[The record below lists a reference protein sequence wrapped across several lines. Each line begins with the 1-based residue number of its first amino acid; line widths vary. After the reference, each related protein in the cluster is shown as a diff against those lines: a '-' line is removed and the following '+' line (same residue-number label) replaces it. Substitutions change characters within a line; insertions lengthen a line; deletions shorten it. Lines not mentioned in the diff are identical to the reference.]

1 MTASLSRLCS
11 SSDLQELAAMKSILA
26 SSAAFFLGLCS
37 IASAADPD
45 WSKVEQAF
53 GRKAAAQPGG
63 VHKFGFPRSDLKV
76 TVDGVAIKPSLALGS
91 WLAFVPTA
99 NGSMFMG
106 DLVLTESEIAPV
118 MRHLVD
124 NGVEISAVHNHLLRA
139 SPAVVYMHVAGHG
152 DPAKQAKVL
161 HDALALSK
169 TPLAAAPPAGA
180 PPAIDLN
187 VAAIESA
194 LGVKGANN
202 GGVYQ
207 FSIPRAEQVSAH
219 GMAVPASLGTS
230 TAINFQPTGG
240 GKAAITGD
248 FVMIGKEVNPVI
260 KVLRT
265 NGIEVTALHSHMID
279 DSPHLY
285 FMHFWA
291 NDDASKLAKGLR
303 AALDSMNVKRGS

>member
-1 MTASLSRLCS
+1 
-11 SSDLQELAAMKSILA
+11 MKFVLA
-26 SSAAFFLGLCS
+26 SVAALCLGLCS
-37 IASAADPD
+37 ISFAADPQ
-45 WSKVEQAF
+45 WPKVEQAF
-53 GRKAAAQPGG
+53 GKKGSAQPGG
-63 VHKFGFPRSDLKV
+63 VYKFGFPRSDLKV
-76 TVDGVAIKPSLALGS
+76 TVDGVVIKPSLALGS
-91 WLAFVPTA
+91 WLAFMPTA
-99 NGSMFMG
+99 DGAMFMG

-118 MRHLVD
+118 MKQLVD

-169 TPLAAAPPAGA
+169 TPLAAAASAGT
-180 PPAIDLN
+180 PPAIDLD
-187 VAAIESA
+187 VAAIETA
-194 LGVKGANN
+194 LGVKGTNN

-207 FSIPRAEQVSAH
+207 FSIPRAEQISAH
-219 GMAVPASLGTS
+219 GMPVPPSLGTS

-291 NDDASKLAKGLR
+291 NDDAGKLAQGLR

>member
-1 MTASLSRLCS
+1 
-11 SSDLQELAAMKSILA
+11 MKNLLA
-26 SSAAFFLGLCS
+26 SIAALSLGLSS

-45 WSKVEQAF
+45 WSKAEQTL
-53 GRKAAAQPGG
+53 GKKGSAQPGG
-63 VHKFGFPRSDLKV
+63 VYKFGFPRSDLKV

-91 WLAFVPTA
+91 WLAFAPTA
-99 NGSMFMG
+99 DGAMFMG
-106 DLVLTESEIAPV
+106 DLVLTESEISPV
-118 MRHLVD
+118 MKHLVD

-152 DPAKQAKVL
+152 DPAKQAQVL

-169 TPLAAAPPAGA
+169 TPLAAAAPAGT
-180 PPAIDLN
+180 PPAIDLD
-187 VAAIESA
+187 VAALESA
-194 LGVKGANN
+194 LGAKGTNN

-207 FSIPRAEQVSAH
+207 FSVPRAEKITAH
-219 GMAVPASLGTS
+219 GMAVPPSLGTS

-265 NGIEVTALHSHMID
+265 NGIEVTALHSHMMD

-291 NDDASKLAKGLR
+291 NDDAGKLAKGLR

>member
-1 MTASLSRLCS
+1 MKTAIASLAALSFGLS
-11 SSDLQELAAMKSILA
+11 PLAH
-26 SSAAFFLGLCS
+26 
-37 IASAADPD
+37 AADPD
-45 WSKVEQAF
+45 WSKVEQTL
-53 GRKAAAQPGG
+53 GKKGSAQPGG
-63 VHKFGFPRSDLKV
+63 VYKFGFPRSDLTV

-99 NGSMFMG
+99 DGAMFMG
-106 DLVLTESEIAPV
+106 DLVLTESEISPV
-118 MRHLVD
+118 MKHLVD

-152 DPAKQAKVL
+152 DPAKQAQVL

-169 TPLAAAPPAGA
+169 TPLAAAAPAGA
-180 PPAIDLN
+180 PPAIDLD
-187 VAAIESA
+187 VATIESA
-194 LGVKGANN
+194 LGAKGMNN

-207 FSIPRAEQVSAH
+207 FSVPRAEQITMH
-219 GMAVPASLGTS
+219 GMAVPAALGTS

-240 GKAAITGD
+240 GKAAVTGD

-260 KVLRT
+260 RILRT

-291 NDDASKLAKGLR
+291 NDETGKLATGLR
-303 AALDSMNVKRGS
+303 TALASMNVKRDH

>member
-1 MTASLSRLCS
+1 LPFKG
-11 SSDLQELAAMKSILA
+11 LQELAAMKSVLA
-26 SSAAFFLGLCS
+26 CVAALSLGLCS
-37 IASAADPD
+37 IAAAADPD

-53 GRKAAAQPGG
+53 GKKGSAQPGG
-63 VHKFGFPRSDLKV
+63 VYKFGFPRSDLKV
-76 TVDGVAIKPSLALGS
+76 TVDSVAIKPSLALGS
-91 WLAFVPTA
+91 WLAFVPTSEGA
-99 NGSMFMG
+99 MFMG
-106 DLVLTESEIAPV
+106 DLVLTESEVAPV

-152 DPAKQAKVL
+152 DPAGQAKVL
-161 HDALALSK
+161 RDALALSK
-169 TPLAAAPPAGA
+169 TPLAAATPAGA
-180 PPAIDLN
+180 PPAIDLD
-187 VAAIESA
+187 VAAIEGA
-194 LGVKGANN
+194 LGVKGKNN

-207 FSIPRAEQVSAH
+207 FSIPRAEQISAH
-219 GMAVPASLGTS
+219 GMAVPPALGTS

-248 FVMIGKEVNPVI
+248 FVMVGKEVNPVI
-260 KVLRT
+260 KLLRT

-291 NDDASKLAKGLR
+291 NDDAGKLAKGLR

>member
-1 MTASLSRLCS
+1 
-11 SSDLQELAAMKSILA
+11 MKSIHTAVATLCLA
-26 SSAAFFLGLCS
+26 LCS

-45 WSKVEQAF
+45 WSKVEQTL
-53 GRKAAAQPGG
+53 GRKGSAQPGG
-63 VHKFGFPRSDLKV
+63 VYRFGFPRSDLKV
-76 TVDGVAIKPSLALGS
+76 TVDGVAVKPSLALGS
-91 WLAFVPTA
+91 WLAFAPTA
-99 NGSMFMG
+99 DGAMFMG
-106 DLVLTESEIAPV
+106 DLVLTEYEIGPV
-118 MRHLVD
+118 MKHLVA
-124 NGVEISAVHNHLLRA
+124 NGVEISAVHNHLLRE

-152 DPAKQAKVL
+152 DPAKQAQVL

-169 TPLAAAPPAGA
+169 TPLSAATPAGA
-180 PPAIDLN
+180 PPAIDLD

-194 LGVKGANN
+194 LGAKGTNN

-207 FSIPRAEQVSAH
+207 FSIPRAEQISAH

-248 FVMIGKEVNPVI
+248 FVMIGKEVDPVI

-265 NGIEVTALHSHMID
+265 GGIEVTALHSHMID

-291 NDDASKLAKGLR
+291 NDDPGKLAKTLR
-303 AALDSMNVKRGS
+303 GALDSMNVKRGS

>member
-1 MTASLSRLCS
+1 
-11 SSDLQELAAMKSILA
+11 MKSVLA
-26 SSAAFFLGLCS
+26 SVAALSLGLCS
-37 IASAADPD
+37 IATAADPD

-53 GRKAAAQPGG
+53 GKKGSAQPGG
-63 VHKFGFPRSDLKV
+63 VYKFGFPRSDLKV
-76 TVDGVAIKPSLALGS
+76 TVDSVAVKPSLALGS
-91 WLAFVPTA
+91 WLAFVPSSEGA
-99 NGSMFMG
+99 MFMG

-124 NGVEISAVHNHLLRA
+124 HGVEISAVHNHLLRA

-152 DPAKQAKVL
+152 DPAEQAKVL

-169 TPLAAAPPAGA
+169 TPLAAATPAGA
-180 PPAIDLN
+180 PPAIDLD
-187 VAAIESA
+187 VAAIEGA
-194 LGVKGANN
+194 LGVKGMNN

-207 FSIPRAEQVSAH
+207 FSIPRAEQVSVH
-219 GMAVPASLGTS
+219 GMAVPPSLGTS

-248 FVMIGKEVNPVI
+248 FVMIGREVNPVI
-260 KVLRT
+260 KLLRA

-291 NDDASKLAKGLR
+291 NDDAGKLAQGLR

>member
-1 MTASLSRLCS
+1 MKSL
-11 SSDLQELAAMKSILA
+11 LAAT
-26 SSAAFFLGLCS
+26 AALPLVLCS
-37 IASAADPD
+37 IASAADLD
-45 WSKVEQAF
+45 WSKVEQAL
-53 GRKAAAQPGG
+53 GKKGAAQPGG
-63 VHKFGFPRSDLKV
+63 VYKFGLPRSDLKV

-91 WLAFVPTA
+91 WLAFVPTTDGA
-99 NGSMFMG
+99 MFMG

-118 MRHLVD
+118 MKHLVD
-124 NGVEISAVHNHLLRA
+124 NGVEISAVHNHLLRS

-152 DPAKQAKVL
+152 DPAKQAQVL

-169 TPLAAAPPAGA
+169 TPLAAAAPAGA

-194 LGVKGANN
+194 LGVKGMNN

-207 FSIPRAEQVSAH
+207 FSIPRAEQIRAH
-219 GMAVPASLGTS
+219 GMAVPPALGTS

-248 FVMIGKEVNPVI
+248 FVMVGKEVNPVI

-291 NDDASKLAKGLR
+291 NADAGKLAKGLR
-303 AALDSMNVKRGS
+303 TALDSMNVKRGT